1 MSQIDVKPAQ
11 GHIEVKNFALSYETI
26 EGSVEAVTD
35 TQIHVKPGEFVS
47 IVGPS
52 GCGKSTL
59 LNAVA
64 GFLKPTAGTVTVD
77 GVAVNGPSAER
88 GMVFQQYSL
97 FPWKTVRE
105 NVEFGLK
112 MRGMARSQRER
123 AARTLLGLAGLE
135 AFEKHYPERLSGG
148 MKQRVGIVR
157 ALATGPKVLLLDEP
171 FGALDAQTRVI
182 MQQILTNMWQ
192 RLKISVLFV
201 THDLDEAIF
210 LSDRVYCMTAR
221 PGSIKAEIPI
231 PLERPRQQS
240 MMMSSEFLALRR
252 GLMSLIRGEPEGDG
266 RRDHRSRH
274 AGAEYRAA
282 RLLAGGRDLVRHC
295 EKRSNGAIHLCFAG
309 PVIGRAFARPVG
321 SHCRGIGIDLRC
333 KKCYRSVP
341 SNSNAEQTSCSLESK
356 AGRAASSGTAMP
368 STWRRVIRACPGMSN
383 CSR

>member
-1 MSQIDVKPAQ
+1 MGEIQK
-11 GHIEVKNFALSYETI
+11 GRIEVKNFGLSYDTLD
-26 EGSVEAVTD
+26 GPVEAVCD
-35 TQIHVKPGEFVS
+35 TSLHVEPGEFVS
-47 IVGPS
+47 IIGPS
-52 GCGKSTL
+52 GCGKSTF

-64 GFLKPTAGTVTVD
+64 GFLKPTTGIVTVD
-77 GVAVNGPSAER
+77 DELVEGPSADR

-112 MRGMARSQRER
+112 MKGQDRHKRGSS
-123 AARTLLGLAGLE
+123 ARTLLGLAGLL
-135 AFEKHYPERLSGG
+135 AFENQYPDRLSGG

-201 THDLDEAIF
+201 THDIDEAIF

-221 PGSIKAEIPI
+221 PGTIKAEIKI

-252 GLMSLIRGEPEGDG
+252 GLMSLIREESIKAMGGEIND
-266 RRDHRSRH
+266 
-274 AGAEYRAA
+274 
-282 RLLAGGRDLVRHC
+282 LAMQGL
-295 EKRSNGAIHLCFAG
+295 S
-309 PVIGRAFARPVG
+309 
-321 SHCRGIGIDLRC
+321 IDLHG
-333 KKCYRSVP
+333 
-341 SNSNAEQTSCSLESK
+341 QSL
-356 AGRAASSGTAMP
+356 AD
-368 STWRRVIRACPGMSN
+368 VL
-383 CSR
+383 

>member
-1 MSQIDVKPAQ
+1 MTAPMSGPAAAQKP
-11 GHIEVKNFALSYETI
+11 GFIEVKDFVLSYESQD
-26 EGSVEAVTD
+26 GPVEAAKDVSIT
-35 TQIHVKPGEFVS
+35 VNPGEFVS
-47 IVGPS
+47 IIGPS

-64 GFLKPTAGTVTVD
+64 GFIKPTSGTVMVD
-77 GVAVNGPSAER
+77 GEVVEKPGADR

-112 MRGMARSQRER
+112 MKGVDFHTRQRN
-123 AARTLLGLAGLE
+123 ARTLLGLAGLTP
-135 AFEKHYPERLSGG
+135 FENHYPDRLSGG

-157 ALATGPKVLLLDEP
+157 ALATGPRVLLLDEP

-201 THDLDEAIF
+201 THDIDEAIF

-221 PGSIKAEIPI
+221 PGTIKAEIVI

-252 GLMSLIRGEPEGDG
+252 GLVSLIREESLKAMGGEINDIGLQGLTIEMHG
-266 RRDHRSRH
+266 HS
-274 AGAEYRAA
+274 
-282 RLLAGGRDLVRHC
+282 LADAL
-295 EKRSNGAIHLCFAG
+295 
-309 PVIGRAFARPVG
+309 
-321 SHCRGIGIDLRC
+321 
-333 KKCYRSVP
+333 
-341 SNSNAEQTSCSLESK
+341 
-356 AGRAASSGTAMP
+356 
-368 STWRRVIRACPGMSN
+368 
-383 CSR
+383 

>member
-1 MSQIDVKPAQ
+1 MSQAAADTRQ
-11 GHIEVKNFALSYETI
+11 GHIEVCNFALSYETI
-26 EGSVEAVTD
+26 DGAVEAVTD
-35 TQIHVKPGEFVS
+35 TQIHVEPGEFVS

-64 GFLKPTAGTVTVD
+64 GFLKPTSGVVTVD
-77 GVAVNGPSAER
+77 GHAVTGPSAER

-112 MRGMARSQRER
+112 MRGMPKFERAR

-135 AFEKHYPERLSGG
+135 AFENHYPERLSGG

-171 FGALDAQTRVI
+171 FGALDAQTRII

-201 THDLDEAIF
+201 THDIDEAIF

-221 PGSIKAEIPI
+221 PGSIKAEIQI
-231 PLERPRQQS
+231 PLERPRQQA

-252 GLMSLIRGEPEGDG
+252 GLMSLIREESLKAMGGEITDLGMQGLSIELQGQ
-266 RRDHRSRH
+266 SI
-274 AGAEYRAA
+274 AEI
-282 RLLAGGRDLVRHC
+282 L
-295 EKRSNGAIHLCFAG
+295 
-309 PVIGRAFARPVG
+309 
-321 SHCRGIGIDLRC
+321 
-333 KKCYRSVP
+333 
-341 SNSNAEQTSCSLESK
+341 
-356 AGRAASSGTAMP
+356 
-368 STWRRVIRACPGMSN
+368 
-383 CSR
+383 